1 MIRRMGMGL
10 MDTLAKFCIMKKVRE
25 RAKDSDNDSEK

>member
-1 MIRRMGMGL
+1 MGL

-25 RAKDSDNDSEK
+25 KAKDSDNDSDNDSEK